1 MMGVRAQKVGGQIQ
15 REIAEML
22 LRGEIHSVRGE
33 GLISVTE
40 VMVSGDMQVATVYV
54 TAYGDKKSEGGPPA
68 ELHGIEALQRASG
81 YIRSQLGRRMRLRKV
96 PELRFKED
104 TSLEYGN
111 RMEKLLGSL
120 TIPATSD

>member
-1 MMGVRAQKVGGQIQ
+1 MGVRAQKIGGQIQ

-22 LRGEIHSVRGE
+22 LRGEIHSARGE

-54 TAYGDKKSEGGPPA
+54 TAYGARKPDGTS
-68 ELHGIEALQRASG
+68 ELHGIDALRRASG